1 MPTAK
6 NTSKT
11 APFAVICVVAD
22 ARKLMVIGAV
32 FDVFLAVVVLSFA
45 QFLELGLLLQKF
57 STPARAA
64 GHTPRA
70 YGCGACGRRDF
81 GQAAA
86 SLYTETRS
94 RNSGHSSSQTPVN

>member
-1 MPTAK
+1 M
-6 NTSKT
+6 
-11 APFAVICVVAD
+11 
-22 ARKLMVIGAV
+22 IGTV

-45 QFLELGLLLQKF
+45 QFLELGLLLQKI

-70 YGCGACGRRDF
+70 CGCGACGRRDF

-86 SLYTETRS
+86 SLPTLKRRMLESVAVRL
-94 RNSGHSSSQTPVN
+94 TPNPDF